1 MQFTEFMFRTFYEL
15 QISFVKKYTFCKH
28 MIYLTKAFFFLLCM
42 HCEGKAWSNVQQMQR
57 RKNWIW
63 SQT

>member
-28 MIYLTKAFFFLLCM
+28 MIYLTKAFFFCYACIVKEK
-42 HCEGKAWSNVQQMQR
+42 HDQTFNRCREGRTEYDHKL
-57 RKNWIW
+57 
-63 SQT
+63 